1 MPDGAPAARSTMNA
15 IPMPSRL
22 PVLGHLLQMP
32 KGQFIQHLM
41 VVAREHDGIFQL
53 DFGGRIGI
61 FVHSAALAAE
71 LCDETRF
78 RKVIGIA
85 LRRARDFAGDGL
97 FTAYGDEANWGRA
110 HRVLIPAFSARAMRG
125 YFPLM
130 LQVADQLVAKWQRSE
145 GRDVQVADDMTRLTL
160 DTISLAGFGY
170 EFNSFASERLHPFLE
185 SMTRALSE
193 ALAGLTRL
201 PILKNIPNRA
211 REQRYADDIA
221 AMFKLVDDVI
231 AERRRHPN
239 DGNDL
244 LNLMLTAVDPDTKTR
259 LEDVNIR
266 FQVITFLI
274 AGHETT
280 SGLLSF
286 ALYLLLRNPS
296 VLAQAY
302 GEVDRVLGD
311 RRPEYAMLAQLD
323 VIDRILK
330 ETLRLWPT
338 APAITV
344 GAYEDTVI
352 GGAYPIARDY
362 PVQLLIAS
370 LHRDPAA
377 WENPEAFDIDRFL
390 PEREAAIHPH
400 AYKPFGSGLRA
411 CIGRQFALT
420 EAKLALAVVLQN
432 FALHDSADYKL
443 AVKETLTLKPDHF
456 TMRVRARRPHERMS
470 QVPAGAAHTAPGGDA
485 PSAALEGAGQALTIL
500 TGTSLGTCRD
510 IAAELAERAAAGGFS
525 VRQAALDECAD
536 GFPESGMLIVVT
548 STYNGRAP
556 DNAQKLEAAIL
567 GKHLAEKRCPHL
579 RYALLGCGNTQ
590 WRETYQ
596 AFPKLVDAA
605 LVQAGATAVVPR
617 GEADADRDFDG
628 TLDQWTKQ
636 LWAALGET
644 AQKQAPRLSANIV
657 DAAQL
662 RARAMPEAA
671 CAMDVI
677 GNDELVRDPTGL
689 WDHAREAPRA
699 STRHITLRLPEGV
712 SYGLGDHIA
721 IYARNRAEIVE
732 QLLARLGLAPDAV
745 LVLQGQGARVRHL
758 PIGTP
763 VTGRQLLSDFVEL
776 QDPATRRDVRAL
788 AGAARH
794 ESTIAALNALSEDTD
809 AARAAFQAGIADK
822 RVTVT
827 DILLRYSD
835 IALGIEG
842 LLELCAAIRPRFY
855 SISSTPL
862 DDPREATLTV
872 GTLDAP
878 AWSGAG
884 QYRGVAS
891 SYLMGVAPGQTVL
904 GYVRRPNPP
913 FAPPGDARLPMVL
926 IGPGTGIAPL
936 RGFLRDRAA
945 LARAGEAIGRSLL
958 FYGCRHP
965 DHDWFYREEMQEW
978 AREGVADLHVAFS
991 SLDGHPHRFVQ
1002 DALRDAAEAV
1012 WSAIVQGAP
1021 IYVCGDGRF
1030 MAPAVRKTLIA
1041 ICQDKQGVDHA
1052 AASAWLEALIQSGL
1066 YHQDVF
1072 GS

>member
-1 MPDGAPAARSTMNA
+1 MNA

-32 KGQFIQHLM
+32 KGQFMQHLM
-41 VVAREHDGIFQL
+41 VVAREHDGIFKL

-78 RKVIGIA
+78 RKVIGVA
-85 LRRARDFAGDGL
+85 LKRARDFAGDGL
-97 FTAYGDEANWGRA
+97 FTAYGEEINWGRA

-130 LQVADQLVAKWQRSE
+130 LQVADQLVAKWQRME
-145 GRDVQVADDMTRLTL
+145 GTDIQVADDMTRLTL

-185 SMTRALSE
+185 SMARALSE

-231 AERRRHPN
+231 AERRRRPN

-244 LNLMLTAVDPDTKTR
+244 LNLMLNAVDPDTKTR

-302 GEVDRVLGD
+302 AEVDRVLGE
-311 RRPEYAMLAQLD
+311 RRPEYAMLSQLD
-323 VIDRILK
+323 VIDRVLK

-352 GGAYPIARDY
+352 GNAYPIAKDY

-377 WENPEAFDIDRFL
+377 WENPEVFDIDRFL

-400 AYKPFGSGLRA
+400 AYKPFGNGLRA

-443 AVKETLTLKPDHF
+443 AIKETLTLKPDHF

-470 QVPAGAAHTAPGGDA
+470 QAPAAAAVVQGGGEAPIA
-485 PSAALEGAGQALTIL
+485 VEGAGQSLSIL

-510 IAAELAERAAAGGFS
+510 IAAEIAERAVAGGFA
-525 VRQAALDECAD
+525 VRQGALDDCAD
-536 GFPESGMLIVVT
+536 GFPQDGMLVVVT

-567 GKHLAEKRCPHL
+567 QKHLAQKRCPGL
-579 RYALLGCGNTQ
+579 RYAVLGCGNTQ

-596 AFPKLVDAA
+596 AFPKLVDSA
-605 LVQAGATAVVPR
+605 LAEAGATAFIPR

-628 TLDQWTKQ
+628 ALETWTKQ
-636 LWAALGET
+636 LWAALGDT
-644 AQKQAPRLSANIV
+644 QLSAASGGTQKQAPRLEATIV
-657 DAAQL
+657 NGAQL

-671 CAMDVI
+671 CAMDVL
-677 GNDELVRDPTGL
+677 GNDELVRDAAGL
-689 WDHAREAPRA
+689 WDHATEAPRA
-699 STRHITLRLPEGV
+699 STRHITLRLPEGM
-712 SYGLGDHIA
+712 SYCVGDHIA
-721 IYARNRAEIVE
+721 IYARNRAELVDR
-732 QLLARLGLAPDAV
+732 LLARLSLAPDAV
-745 LVLQGQGARVRHL
+745 LVLAGQGARVRHL

-763 VTGRQLLSDFVEL
+763 LTARQLLSDFVEL
-776 QDPATRRDVRAL
+776 QDPVTRRDLRAL
-788 AGAARH
+788 AAVAR
-794 ESTIAALNALSEDTD
+794 EANTSAALGALVEDTD
-809 AARAAFQAGIADK
+809 ASRAAFQANVADK

-827 DILLRYSD
+827 DLLLQYPD
-835 IALGIEG
+835 IALSVEG

-855 SISSTPL
+855 SISSTPMEK
-862 DDPREATLTV
+862 PGEVTLTV

-878 AWSGAG
+878 AWSGIG

-891 SYLMGVAPGQTVL
+891 SYLMGATPGQNVL

-913 FAPPGDARLPMVL
+913 FAPPTDARLPMVL
-926 IGPGTGIAPL
+926 IGPGTGVAPL
-936 RGFLRDRAA
+936 RGFLRERAA
-945 LARAGEAIGRSLL
+945 QKRAGETVGRSLL

-965 DHDWFYREEMQEW
+965 EHDWFYREEMEDW
-978 AREGVADLHVAFS
+978 AREGVADVHVAFS
-991 SLDGHPHRFVQ
+991 SLEGHSHRYVQ
-1002 DALRDAAEAV
+1002 DALRDSAGAV
-1012 WSAIVQGAP
+1012 WSAIEEGAP

-1030 MAPAVRKTLIA
+1030 MAPAVRAALIA
-1041 ICQDKQGVDHA
+1041 ICQEKQGMDHQ

-1066 YHQDVF
+1066 YQQDVF
-1072 GS
+1072 GT